1 MWLALVTVGSQENSG
16 RKGRYLCGRWTD
28 SVNAG
33 EELEISQA
41 PAQQALGTP
50 VSGSY
55 VLPVGT
61 GSGFISWACLLP
73 RTIVM
78 DSLLPN
84 SGLN

>member
-1 MWLALVTVGSQENSG
+1 MWLAFIRVGSQENSD

-28 SVNAG
+28 SVKAG
-33 EELEISQA
+33 EELETSQA
-41 PAQQALGTP
+41 PAQQTLGTP

-61 GSGFISWACLLP
+61 GSGFISWASLLP